1 MGRTQSGEA
10 PAEVRA
16 ALTAI
21 SGKDARAQGA
31 AFELLKAAA
40 EAPVPWVYAVWDEL
54 LAALSHKDNRTRAI
68 AGQLLCHLAK
78 SDHEGR
84 LEQDLEKLL
93 AVTHDE
99 RFVTA
104 RHVLLALWRTG
115 VGNLKVRQQLTDKL
129 AARFES
135 CGTEKNGTLVRYDI
149 LCTLRALYDETA
161 GSTVCET
168 ALALIPLEDDLK
180 YRKKYATAWRGV

>member
-1 MGRTQSGEA
+1 MPRTQSKEA
-10 PAEVRA
+10 PAEVQA
-16 ALTAI
+16 ALVAI
-21 SGKDARAQGA
+21 SGKDAQAQGA

-40 EAPVPWVYAVWDEL
+40 EAPVPWVYSVWDEL
-54 LAALSHKDNRTRAI
+54 LAALGHKDNRTRAI
-68 AGQLLCHLAK
+68 AGQVLCHLAK
-78 SDHEGR
+78 SDSEGR
-84 LEQDLEKLL
+84 LEKDLKQLL

-115 VGNLKVRQQLTDKL
+115 VDNPAVRKKLTREL
-129 AARFES
+129 AVRFKS

-149 LCTLRALYDETA
+149 LCTLRSLYDETQDA
-161 GSTVCET
+161 SVRET
-168 ALALIPLEDDLK
+168 ALALIPLEEDLK